1 MKKSVLKDYAS
12 LIVRVGLNVQP
23 GQEVVITASTEIVD
37 FTLMCV
43 EECYKCG
50 AEKVRVDW
58 INQDYDRIEYK
69 YRSLESLKTLDKWEL
84 EKAKHSADKLVCRL
98 YLESEDPDGLI
109 GVDLKKMGEAV
120 QARRKRVKVYRDKM
134 DGKCQWCIAAVPGVK
149 WAKKLFP
156 TLSKRAAVE
165 KLWEKILL
173 SSRAL
178 ENPVEQWKE
187 HDEDLKKRCA
197 YLNSLDID
205 SLHYTSDEGTNFT
218 VGLMNK
224 SLFLGGGEE
233 TIGERKVYFQPNI
246 PSEECFT
253 TPKKGRAEGKVV
265 ATMPLCYNGNLIE
278 NFSITFK
285 DGKAVEWKAQKN
297 EELLTSL
304 LTMDEGASYIG
315 ECALV
320 PYSSPIRES
329 GILFYSTLFDENAAC
344 HIAFGEGFDS
354 ALSGY
359 EKMSKEECREKG
371 VNDSIIHIDF
381 MIGSPTLN
389 IDATT
394 RDGKKVAVFR
404 NGEWAF

>member
-1 MKKSVLKDYAS
+1 MKKSILKDYAS
-12 LIVRVGLNVQP
+12 LIVRTGLNVQRS
-23 GQEVVITASTEIVD
+23 QEVVVTASIEIVD

-50 AEKVRVDW
+50 AEKVRVEW
-58 INQDYDRIEYK
+58 INQDLDKIEYK
-69 YRSLESLKTLDKWEL
+69 YRSLKSLKTLDKWEV
-84 EKAKHSADKLVCRL
+84 EKAKHNADKLVLRL
-98 YLESEDPDGLI
+98 YLESEDPDGLM

-120 QARRKRVKVYRDKM
+120 AARRRRVKLYRDKM
-134 DGKCQWCIAAVPGVK
+134 DGKAQWCIAAVPGVK

-156 TLSKRAAVE
+156 ELGNKKAVE

-178 ENPVEQWKE
+178 TNPVEQWMA
-187 HDEDLKKRCA
+187 HDDEIKKRCE
-197 YLNSLDID
+197 YLNSLDIE
-205 SLHYTSDEGTNFT
+205 SLHYTSQDGTDFT
-218 VGLMNK
+218 VGLMDK

-253 TPKKGRAEGKVV
+253 TPKKGKAEGKVV

-278 NFSITFK
+278 DFYIIFK
-285 DGKAVEWKAQKN
+285 DGKAVEWKAGKN

-329 GILFYSTLFDENAAC
+329 GVLFYSTLFDENAAC
-344 HIAFGEGFDS
+344 HIAFGAGFDS

-359 EKMSKEECREKG
+359 ENLTKEECRKRG

-381 MIGSPTLN
+381 MIGSSTLN
-389 IDATT
+389 IDALT
-394 RDGKKVAVFR
+394 RDGKRVPVFR
-404 NGEWAF
+404 DGEWAF